1 MEPFSQYNLPHIVA
15 IGLTFLSCLL
25 STKLVKSKKQ
35 AKILRHILIISLI
48 IKILWYHL
56 WLVFS
61 EHNLTLQR
69 HLPLHIS
76 QIAIILMIAALSIRR
91 NFFYQF
97 IYYWAGWS
105 SLLALFFPE
114 LSENFPHLRF
124 LEFFFGYLLLLT
136 GISYICSFEKIR
148 MTYQYLWIVAGS
160 LASYCIFVYPINLI
174 LGTNFVF
181 LIEKPKLDIL
191 PSPPWHIPFLVL
203 VVLLLLHLQY
213 LPYFISQK
221 RRVHR
226 GNL

>member
-1 MEPFSQYNLPHIVA
+1 MELFSQYNLPHIVA
-15 IGLTFLSCLL
+15 IGLTLLSCLL

-35 AKILRHILIISLI
+35 AKILRHILITSLV

-56 WLVFS
+56 WLLFF
-61 EHNLTLQR
+61 EHDLTLQR
-69 HLPLHIS
+69 HLPFHIS
-76 QIAIILMIAALSIRR
+76 QISIILMIAALSIKR

-114 LSENFPHLRF
+114 VSENFPHPRF

-136 GISYICSFEKIR
+136 GISYICSIEKIR
-148 MTYQYLWIVAGS
+148 MTYKYLWIVAGS
-160 LASYCIFVYPINLI
+160 LASYCVFVYPINLI

-181 LIEKPKLDIL
+181 LIEKPKLGIL

-203 VVLLLLHLQY
+203 VVLLLLHIQY

-221 RRVHR
+221 QRICS
-226 GNL
+226 GDL